1 MNIVITFL
9 NPLIKKIN
17 IYIKLSNNYKKDRFI
32 VLLCKILYDLK
43 QSINQW
49 FKVLKKLFIKLGFI
63 QLQSDTIIFIKDA
76 DMDYMV
82 VTAINIDDILLI
94 GLSRTAIKTA
104 KKELKKNYQINNLRP
119 LITFLGI

>member
-32 VLLCKILYDLK
+32 ALLCKILYGLK
-43 QSINQW
+43 QSTNQW
-49 FKVLKKLFIKLGFI
+49 FKVLKKLFIKLGFT
-63 QLQSDTIIFIKDA
+63 QLQSDTTIFIKDA
-76 DMDYMV
+76 DTDYMV
-82 VTAINIDDILLI
+82 VTAIHIDDILLI
-94 GLSRTAIKTA
+94 GLSRTAIKTV